1 MSITSNLSSTDSTD
15 ATVKFRT
22 CNMFSLAENNFKVS
36 SPGGII
42 FELNSCYDSIMHIV
56 FDNAPECSRTTRHDV
71 TIHLY
76 TSMIPFIKIFGTL
89 IEERSIAVP
98 FGCGKFHTFWL
109 AWNSTNIDIGEGDN
123 RCTNISLST
132 TLDYKGRDT
141 TKKISNVRFSVVNN
155 GYSDWKIR
163 HLGMNYPF

>member
-22 CNMFSLAENNFKVS
+22 CNMFSLAEND
-36 SPGGII
+36 SPSGGII

-98 FGCGKFHTFWL
+98 FGCGKFHT
-109 AWNSTNIDIGEGDN
+109 
-123 RCTNISLST
+123 
-132 TLDYKGRDT
+132 
-141 TKKISNVRFSVVNN
+141 TKKISDVRFSVVNN